1 MRKCDVS
8 LTVHLSMNL
17 ANDELDV
24 QIFNTFFT
32 ILYDPTG
39 FIIPDGCIVV
49 INVFKICASSWSL
62 AKVIG

>member
-1 MRKCDVS
+1 
-8 LTVHLSMNL
+8 MNL